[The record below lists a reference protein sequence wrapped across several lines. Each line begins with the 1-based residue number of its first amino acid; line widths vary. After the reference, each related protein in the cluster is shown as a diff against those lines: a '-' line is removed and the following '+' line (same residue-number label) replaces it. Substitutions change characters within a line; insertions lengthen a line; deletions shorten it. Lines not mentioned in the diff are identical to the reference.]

1 MDIKELAEDA
11 VKQYTE
17 TLLGPRHNFVSTGT
31 SLYNIIFT
39 AIQAGMAD
47 AYARGYEEGKK
58 RKN

>member
-17 TLLGPRHNFVSTGT
+17 TLLGPRHNFVSMGP

-47 AYARGYEEGKK
+47 AYARGVEAGKK
-58 RKN
+58 MKD